1 MASDGVGSTRACLVI
16 RLTAR
21 FGSSEGSDPPHPPQT
36 RRDYSAGVVL
46 QETPVLAIVC
56 LGVSS
61 EIASIAGESSCSSLL
76 PGSL

>member
-21 FGSSEGSDPPHPPQT
+21 FGSSEGSDPPPQT
-36 RRDYSAGVVL
+36 RRDYLAGVVL
-46 QETPVLAIVC
+46 QETLVLASVC

-61 EIASIAGESSCSSLL
+61 EIASYCR
-76 PGSL
+76 